1 MVALISAP
9 AHVLRTTTVPGAVRW
24 ALAAGIVAGLVAG
37 VFARGRGARVAG
49 WGVSVSSLIASSV
62 IIAVAPSAPSAPSY
76 TISLA
81 APRESATVTSPVA
94 FTVCARDASG
104 RAVSTP
110 DGSNVL
116 AVRVDGIE
124 VAAEHTSVFAVP
136 MAAGARDVSVEL
148 LTGDHRA
155 LTPELV
161 ASVRVTVAGTAPL
174 GPAASC
180 AG

>member
-1 MVALISAP
+1 MVALNSAL

-24 ALAAGIVAGLVAG
+24 ALAAGIVAGLVGG
-37 VFARGRGARVAG
+37 VFARGRGARIAG
-49 WGVSVSSLIASSV
+49 WGVSAGSLVASSV
-62 IIAVAPSAPSAPSY
+62 IIAVAPSAPPAPSY
-76 TISLA
+76 TLSLA
-81 APRESATVTSPVA
+81 APSASATVTSPVA
-94 FTVCARDASG
+94 FTVCARDAAG

-116 AVRVDGIE
+116 AVRVDGVE

-136 MAAGARDVSVEL
+136 MSAGAYDVSVEL
-148 LTGDHRA
+148 LASDHRA

-161 ASVRVTVAGTAPL
+161 SSVRVTVAGTAPL
-174 GPAASC
+174 GPPASC